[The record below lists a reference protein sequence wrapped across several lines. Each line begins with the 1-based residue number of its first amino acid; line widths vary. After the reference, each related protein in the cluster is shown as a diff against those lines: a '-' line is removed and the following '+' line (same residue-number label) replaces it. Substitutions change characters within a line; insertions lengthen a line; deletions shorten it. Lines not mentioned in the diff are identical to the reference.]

1 MPKAQ
6 PVLAIQNF
14 EFGTLPW
21 HLVIRVKLG
30 TCVVYITDSSKNTF
44 FSIINI
50 HLGTHGNELWD
61 LKAKFGLF
69 GTF

>member
-1 MPKAQ
+1 M
-6 PVLAIQNF
+6 LAIQNF

-21 HLVIRVKLG
+21 HLVTRVKLG
-30 TCVVYITDSSKNTF
+30 TCVIYITDSSKNTF

-50 HLGTHGNELWD
+50 HLGTHRNELWD